1 MARPFLDLGSSSKAR
16 SSERAQTFSAGWRAL
31 LGRYPDEESWEGGE
45 VTIAWAGLEPRQHA
59 AAISLGYDARTWD
72 SAFYRAQQQRE
83 QMNAAGA
90 AGQGDEMGVEP

>member
-1 MARPFLDLGSSSKAR
+1 MADTLLATLSSRR
-16 SSERAQTFSAGWRAL
+16 SGAERRRAL